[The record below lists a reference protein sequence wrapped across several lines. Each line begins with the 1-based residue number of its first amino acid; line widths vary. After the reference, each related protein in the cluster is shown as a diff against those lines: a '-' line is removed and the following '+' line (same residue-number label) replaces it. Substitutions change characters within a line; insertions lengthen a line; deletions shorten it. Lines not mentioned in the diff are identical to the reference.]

1 MFQVTNLLTF
11 QSWSVT
17 TRDELLS
24 ELEHM
29 NARRQPLDPPETV
42 EIVHVDDEGE
52 IMEERFLLEFPFQG
66 TIDEVLEGFG
76 YGKVKTPKRSK
87 PGFFKRLFF
96 RKKTKPKEDL
106 SPDNSSQE
114 TLEPEL
120 DKKVEDSAQLTTEAT
135 DHQEVLGQLLE
146 ETAKAPEV
154 DDARP
159 NPSQEPVEEG
169 KEDQSATEEVEAV
182 QPSSELLNDVSE
194 PSDEVTDKPALV
206 SEPASSPALDP
217 ENPAYLPKASSSEP
231 AILPAQVGPRD
242 LESLSTY
249 DLQREF
255 VGRIDKE
262 VAAIDVKIQ
271 DLLDQAARLERQ
283 KLSHLKLLETITA
296 HQLN

>member
-11 QSWSVT
+11 QSWSAT

-52 IMEERFLLEFPFQG
+52 IMEERFLLEFPLQG
-66 TIDEVLEGFG
+66 TIDKVLEEFG
-76 YGKVKTPKRSK
+76 YGKATTPKHSR

-96 RKKTKPKEDL
+96 RSKDKPKQDL
-106 SPDNSSQE
+106 SLDNSSPE
-114 TLEPEL
+114 EIELEQ
-120 DKKVEDSAQLTTEAT
+120 DKKAEDYAQVTTESP
-135 DHQEVLGQLLE
+135 DHQGVLGQLLE
-146 ETAKAPEV
+146 QTAKAPETG
-154 DDARP
+154 DGQSHS
-159 NPSQEPVEEG
+159 SQEPMKEG
-169 KEDQSATEEVEAV
+169 QLVTEEDETA
-182 QPSSELLNDVSE
+182 QPSSEPFNDVSE
-194 PSDEVTDKPALV
+194 SSDEVTEKPALV
-206 SEPASSPALDP
+206 SEPPSSPALDP
-217 ENPAYLPKASSSEP
+217 VKPAYFPEENSAEP
-231 AILPAQVGPRD
+231 VILPSQVGPRD

-262 VAAIDVKIQ
+262 VASIDVKIQ
-271 DLLDQAARLERQ
+271 DLLDQVARLESQ

-296 HQLN
+296 YQLN

>member
-11 QSWSVT
+11 QSWSAT

-52 IMEERFLLEFPFQG
+52 IMEERFLLEFPLQG
-66 TIDEVLEGFG
+66 TIDEVLEEFG
-76 YGKVKTPKRSK
+76 YGKAKTPKRSK

-96 RKKTKPKEDL
+96 KR
-106 SPDNSSQE
+106 DNSPKDL
-114 TLEPEL
+114 TLAHSSTAVIEPNL
-120 DKKVEDSAQLTTEAT
+120 DKETEDSPQEAVQIPE
-135 DHQEVLGQLLE
+135 HQEVLDQLLE

-159 NPSQEPVEEG
+159 NPSQELAEEG

-182 QPSSELLNDVSE
+182 QPSSELFNDVSE

-206 SEPASSPALDP
+206 SEPSSSPALDS
-217 ENPAYLPKASSSEP
+217 ENP
-231 AILPAQVGPRD
+231 AILPAQVGPRN

-271 DLLDQAARLERQ
+271 ELLDQADQLERQ

>member
-11 QSWSVT
+11 QSWSAT

-52 IMEERFLLEFPFQG
+52 IMEERFLLEFPLQG
-66 TIDEVLEGFG
+66 TIDEVLEEFG
-76 YGKVKTPKRSK
+76 YGKAKTPKHSK

-96 RKKTKPKEDL
+96 RSKDKPKEDL
-106 SPDNSSQE
+106 SLDNSSPE
-114 TLEPEL
+114 EIEPEQ
-120 DKKVEDSAQLTTEAT
+120 DKKAEDSAQLTTEAPN
-135 DHQEVLGQLLE
+135 HQGVLGQLLE
-146 ETAKAPEV
+146 QTAKDPEA
-154 DDARP
+154 DDGQSP
-159 NPSQEPVEEG
+159 SSQEPMKEG
-169 KEDQSATEEVEAV
+169 QLATEEDETT
-182 QPSSELLNDVSE
+182 QPSSEPFNDVSE
-194 PSDEVTDKPALV
+194 SSDEVTEKPALV
-206 SEPASSPALDP
+206 SEPPSSPALDSAK
-217 ENPAYLPKASSSEP
+217 PAYLPEASSAEP
-231 AILPAQVGPRD
+231 VIPPAQVGPRD

-262 VAAIDVKIQ
+262 VASIDVKIQ